1 MTTLKELLAKREA
14 KNQEILELMVPVSAA
29 QTDLKEIDDQITAI
43 ITDPIQ
49 HVRLATGKDTGTVEC
64 LVQGVMV
71 KSQTT
76 KQVVWDQEK
85 LAALRE
91 RIKLHDDDPDAYM
104 KSKTTYSVDEKKY
117 KDFSPSIKEV
127 FAEARTVK
135 ASAPKLTFNV
145 DWR

>member
-1 MTTLKELLAKREA
+1 MTLKELLVKRDA
-14 KNQEILELMVPVSAA
+14 VNQQIADLMEPVKVAQGYLAEIEES
-29 QTDLKEIDDQITAI
+29 INAI
-43 ITDPIQ
+43 IAEPVQ

-76 KQVVWDQEK
+76 KAVVWDQEK

-91 RIKLHDDDPDAYM
+91 RISQHNDDPDAYM
-104 KSKTTYSVDEKKY
+104 KTKTTYSIDEKRY
-117 KDFSPSIKEV
+117 KDFPQAIKEV